1 MGLKDLDPI
10 VVYEM
15 TGDSDSF
22 REKMTVADAVAEV
35 RYDLENGKLSDCK
48 INVEVDEDDYLKA
61 DFGKDYLYVKGPK
74 GGLSTSVRET
84 WTGKLRYEM
93 VFENA
98 DGDEFTMTVDF
109 YEDDDSLVCEL
120 TNSESDDSLQY
131 KLSRIDKVTIK
142 DLSTAEKIDEI
153 TAEQI
158 EAEIT
163 KILNMMAP
171 AKAAAPEA
179 GK

>member
-1 MGLKDLDPI
+1 
-10 VVYEM
+10 
-15 TGDSDSF
+15 
-22 REKMTVADAVAEV
+22 
-35 RYDLENGKLSDCK
+35 
-48 INVEVDEDDYLKA
+48 
-61 DFGKDYLYVKGPK
+61 
-74 GGLSTSVRET
+74 
-84 WTGKLRYEM
+84 M

-120 TNSESDDSLQY
+120 TGSESDDSLQY